1 MRWSIYSCAYAYA
14 YAYARARRVEYLTTE
29 AFNMLGETKHTS
41 TVYTVYST
49 RMRAAEKYSYSN

>member
-14 YAYARARRVEYLTTE
+14 YARRVEYLTTE

-41 TVYTVYST
+41 AVYVLHST